1 MHHQGLAHSRYIQ
14 QRIHYDSLCCPR
26 CDHTSLSSC
35 GILTKRQPFELVG
48 TIRNC
53 QLMTVKYD
61 RDRIMFLRNQAQLL
75 KDTQTYTQLG
85 LAIKDSAD
93 QVNALEL

>member
-1 MHHQGLAHSRYIQ
+1 
-14 QRIHYDSLCCPR
+14 
-26 CDHTSLSSC
+26 
-35 GILTKRQPFELVG
+35 
-48 TIRNC
+48 
-53 QLMTVKYD
+53 MTVKYD